1 MIHRR
6 ADRVRALRAHFA
18 ALEETSDE
26 PGVNAARGYACEF
39 VAWQFLTNL
48 SEREAID
55 FLLYELPPTSSS
67 ARSNENT
74 EENST
79 GHHNGNAHSTGSE
92 ETPLLASSHS
102 GPTQSYFGTDTVQE
116 STAAS
121 APQSDEF
128 SEQFENLSALEI
140 AAVSGSKKFISQRPV
155 QKIINGVW
163 RGDIVFWETLS
174 VNSVKCPKLY
184 NRKRADPFCRL
195 RVPRYLKIYETCFF
209 AMFLALYYAVLVR
222 RSFTHVRYCCGMQL
236 NRPLIASLCPGH
248 PNGNSSL
255 CMDSWLCVYPRC
267 EYILRRFLTVLF
279 RVVAYDEF
287 GEWSDA
293 GQTSFYASDFWWT
306 WDIVSI
312 LAFKDHAARSCLQR
326 VLS

>member
-1 MIHRR
+1 MICKS
-6 ADRVRALRAHFA
+6 ADRFRALKAHFA
-18 ALEETSDE
+18 ALEEASEE
-26 PGVNAARGYACEF
+26 PGVNEARGYACEF

-67 ARSNENT
+67 ARSHENAQDID
-74 EENST
+74 T
-79 GHHNGNAHSTGSE
+79 GHGNGNGHSTGNE
-92 ETPLLASSHS
+92 ETPLLNSSHS
-102 GPTQSYFGTDTVQE
+102 VPTQSYFGTDTVRE
-116 STAAS
+116 STATS

-128 SEQFENLSALEI
+128 SAQFENLSALEI
-140 AAVSGSKKFISQRPV
+140 AAVSGSKQFISQKPV

-174 VNSVKCPKLY
+174 INSVKRPKLY

-222 RSFTHVRYCCGMQL
+222 RSFSHVRYCW
-236 NRPLIASLCPGH
+236 NVDFDWILIAFAYLDYANRSP
-248 PNGNSSL
+248 SI
-255 CMDSWLCVYPRC
+255 CMDSWLYVTPSTGNA
-267 EYILRRFLTVLF
+267 LRLMLNALSF
-279 RVVAYDEF
+279 VVAYDEF
-287 GEWSDA
+287 GDWSDA

-312 LAFKDHAARSCLQR
+312 LALKNLTACSYLQR
-326 VLS
+326 ALS